1 MIVFQYIESQK
12 INNSKAI
19 SLWLID
25 VVKKEGKEIGEL
37 VYVLCKDDY
46 LLKKNIQF
54 LNHNTLTDV
63 ITFDY
68 CKEGL
73 INGDILI
80 STERVEEN
88 SKEFDV
94 DYLTELQRVMVHGLL
109 HLLGYKD
116 KNKEDIKIMRE
127 KENFYLNNFITN

>member
-1 MIVFQYIESQK
+1 MIDFQYIESQK

-25 VVKKEGKEIGEL
+25 VAKKEGKEIGEV
-37 VYVLCKDDY
+37 VYVLCKDNY

-68 CKEGL
+68 CEEGL

-80 STERVEEN
+80 STERVKEN
-88 SKEFDV
+88 SREYNV

-116 KNKEDIKIMRE
+116 KSKEDLRIMRA
-127 KENFYLNNFITN
+127 KENFYLSIL

>member
-1 MIVFQYIESQK
+1 MIDFQYIESQK

-88 SKEFDV
+88 SREFNV

-116 KNKEDIKIMRE
+116 KSEEDIKIIRE
-127 KENFYLNNFITN
+127 KENFYLNTFITN

>member
-1 MIVFQYIESQK
+1 MIDFHYIESQK

-68 CKEGL
+68 CKGGL

-127 KENFYLNNFITN
+127 KENFYLNTFIPN

>member
-1 MIVFQYIESQK
+1 MIDFQYIESQK

-25 VVKKEGKEIGEL
+25 VAKKEGKEIGEV
-37 VYVLCKDDY
+37 VYVLCKDNY

-63 ITFDY
+63 IAFDY
-68 CKEGL
+68 CEEGL

-80 STERVEEN
+80 STERVKEN
-88 SKEFDV
+88 SREYNV

-116 KNKEDIKIMRE
+116 KSKEDLRIMRAKE
-127 KENFYLNNFITN
+127 KFYLKTFINN

>member
-1 MIVFQYIESQK
+1 MIDFQYIESQK

-25 VVKKEGKEIGEL
+25 VAKKEGKEIGEL

-88 SKEFDV
+88 SRKFNV

-116 KNKEDIKIMRE
+116 KSAEDIKIIRE
-127 KENFYLNNFITN
+127 KENFYLSIL

>member
-1 MIVFQYIESQK
+1 MIRFQYIESQK

-19 SLWLID
+19 SLWLIN
-25 VVKKEGKEIGEL
+25 VAKKEGKEIGEV
-37 VYVLCKDDY
+37 VYVLCKDNY

-88 SKEFDV
+88 SREFNI

-116 KNKEDIKIMRE
+116 KSEEDIKIIRE
-127 KENFYLNNFITN
+127 KENFYLNTFITN

>member
-1 MIVFQYIESQK
+1 MIDFQYIESQK

-25 VVKKEGKEIGEL
+25 VAKKEGKEIGEL

-68 CKEGL
+68 SKKGL

-88 SKEFDV
+88 SKEFNV

-116 KNKEDIKIMRE
+116 KSKEDLRIMRAKE
-127 KENFYLNNFITN
+127 KFYLKTFINN

>member
-1 MIVFQYIESQK
+1 MINFQYIESQK

-25 VVKKEGKEIGEL
+25 VAKKEGKEIGEL

-68 CKEGL
+68 CKDGL

-88 SKEFDV
+88 SREINV

-116 KNKEDIKIMRE
+116 KSEEDIKIIRE
-127 KENFYLNNFITN
+127 KENFYLNTFITN

>member
-1 MIVFQYIESQK
+1 MIDFQYIESQK

-25 VVKKEGKEIGEL
+25 VAKKEGKEIGEL

-63 ITFDY
+63 ITFNY

-88 SKEFDV
+88 SKEFNV

-116 KNKEDIKIMRE
+116 KSKEDLRIMRAKE
-127 KENFYLNNFITN
+127 KFYLKTFINN

>member
-1 MIVFQYIESQK
+1 MIDFQYIESQK

-19 SLWLID
+19 SLWLIN
-25 VVKKEGKEIGEL
+25 VAKKEGKEIGEV
-37 VYVLCKDDY
+37 VYVLCKDNY

-63 ITFDY
+63 IAFDY
-68 CKEGL
+68 CEGGL

-80 STERVEEN
+80 STERVKEN
-88 SKEFDV
+88 SREYNV

-116 KNKEDIKIMRE
+116 KSKEDLRIMRA
-127 KENFYLNNFITN
+127 KENFYLSIL

>member
-1 MIVFQYIESQK
+1 MIDFQYIESQK

-25 VVKKEGKEIGEL
+25 VAKKEGKEIGEV
-37 VYVLCKDDY
+37 VYVLCKDNY

-68 CKEGL
+68 CEEGL

-80 STERVEEN
+80 STERVKEN
-88 SKEFDV
+88 SREYNV

-116 KNKEDIKIMRE
+116 KSKEDLRIMRAKE
-127 KENFYLNNFITN
+127 KFYLKTFINN

>member
-1 MIVFQYIESQK
+1 MIDFQYIESQK

-25 VVKKEGKEIGEL
+25 VAKKEGKEIGEL
-37 VYVLCKDDY
+37 VYVLCKDNY

-68 CKEGL
+68 CKDGL

-88 SKEFDV
+88 SRKFNT

-116 KNKEDIKIMRE
+116 KSEEDVKIIRE
-127 KENFYLNNFITN
+127 KENFYLNIFITN

>member
-1 MIVFQYIESQK
+1 MIDFQYIESQK

-25 VVKKEGKEIGEL
+25 VAKKEGKEIGEV
-37 VYVLCKDDY
+37 VYVLCKDKY

-54 LNHNTLTDV
+54 LNHNMLTDV

-68 CKEGL
+68 CEEGL

-80 STERVEEN
+80 STERVKEN
-88 SKEFDV
+88 SREYNV

-116 KNKEDIKIMRE
+116 KSKEDIRIMRAKE
-127 KENFYLNNFITN
+127 KFYLNTFINN